1 MANLRTVTAPEDCK
15 ERGDKVDIRQHTLAK
30 CAMVLGVMVAVWGCV
45 GLSSGPTG
53 QSRAKKQ
60 EMETFIR
67 ARIEIGET
75 MIKFM
80 RERGRMERSV
90 EKLRQMEEEINTMVA
105 SIFESYGLTIEEYR
119 ERSPRVF
126 ADEAVVNAFL
136 EEHPDL
142 KKRYEV
148 LPLHQ
153 AGGRYGA
160 P

>member
-1 MANLRTVTAPEDCK
+1 MS
-15 ERGDKVDIRQHTLAK
+15 IRQHILAK
-30 CAMVLGVMVAVWGCV
+30 CAMVFVVMAAV
-45 GLSSGPTG
+45 GLSRPAVPSWADT
-53 QSRAKKQ
+53 Q
-60 EMETFIR
+60 ELETFIR
-67 ARIEIGET
+67 VRIEIGET
-75 MIKFM
+75 MIQFM
-80 RERGRMERSV
+80 REQGGMERSV
-90 EKLRQMEEEINTMVA
+90 EKLRQMGEEINAMVA
-105 SIFESYGLTIEEYR
+105 SILESYGLTIKEYR

>member
-1 MANLRTVTAPEDCK
+1 M
-15 ERGDKVDIRQHTLAK
+15 GIRQHTLAK
-30 CAMVLGVMVAVWGCV
+30 CAMVFVVMAAV
-45 GLSSGPTG
+45 GLSGPTG
-53 QSRAKKQ
+53 PSWADTQ
-60 EMETFIR
+60 ELETFIR

-75 MIKFM
+75 MIQFM
-80 RERGRMERSV
+80 REQGSMERPV
-90 EKLRQMEEEINTMVA
+90 EKLRQMEEEINAMVA
-105 SIFESYGLTIEEYR
+105 RVLESYGLTIEEYR

-126 ADEAVVNAFL
+126 ADEAAANAFL

>member
-1 MANLRTVTAPEDCK
+1 MPHSLSIAPP
-15 ERGDKVDIRQHTLAK
+15 RGDRTL
-30 CAMVLGVMVAVWGCV
+30 
-45 GLSSGPTG
+45 S
-53 QSRAKKQ
+53 
-60 EMETFIR
+60 MEATTTATASLKIGDKSF
-67 ARIEIGET
+67 ELHGET
-75 MIKFM
+75 MIQFM
-80 RERGRMERSV
+80 REQGSMERPV
-90 EKLRQMEEEINTMVA
+90 EKLRQMEEEINAMVA
-105 SIFESYGLTIEEYR
+105 RVLESYGLTIEEYR

-126 ADEAVVNAFL
+126 ADEAAANAFL